1 MGYKNNFLNDAKL
14 VYFCIRKQK
23 QYFMLFQK
31 ISAKITNYLSLVKFA
46 HTIFALPF
54 ALLGFSL
61 ATIHNSDALSWKLLA
76 LVLLCMLFAR
86 NAAMS
91 FNRWADRDIDEV
103 NPRTAQREIP
113 ARIIGQRA
121 ALVFSISNALLFIA
135 ATWFINP
142 LCFFL
147 SPVAVVVILG
157 YSLTKRFTALSHF
170 VLGMGLALAP
180 TGAYLAVTGTFDW
193 IPVIISLSVLCWVS
207 GFDIIYA
214 LQDDEFDRENHL
226 RSIPVM
232 LGRKRA
238 LNLSLGLHIVTAL
251 FLIAAGWIGDFKT
264 IYWIGLGIFSILLF
278 YQHTIVKYNDLR
290 RVNVAFFTLNGI
302 ASIVFSLFAITDLLI

>member
-1 MGYKNNFLNDAKL
+1 MP
-14 VYFCIRKQK
+14 
-23 QYFMLFQK
+23 FQK
-31 ISAKITNYLSLVKFA
+31 ISAKIKNYLSLVKFA

-61 ATIHNSDALSWKLLA
+61 ASIHKSDTLSWNLLA

-113 ARIIGQRA
+113 ARKIRQQSALAFCII
-121 ALVFSISNALLFIA
+121 NALLFVG

-142 LCFFL
+142 LCFYL
-147 SPVAVVVILG
+147 SPVALIIILG
-157 YSLTKRFTALSHF
+157 YSFTKRYTALSHF

-193 IPVIISLSVLCWVS
+193 IPVIISISVLCWVS

-214 LQDDEFDRENHL
+214 LQDDEFDLKNHL
-226 RSIPVM
+226 HSIPVM
-232 LGRKRA
+232 LGRKKA
-238 LNLSLGLHIVTAL
+238 LLLSLGLHIFTAL
-251 FLIAAGWIGDFKT
+251 LLILAGIIGDFKT

-278 YQHTIVKYNDLR
+278 YQHTIVKCNDLQ

-302 ASIVFSLFAITDLLI
+302 ASVVFAVFAITDLLM

>member
-1 MGYKNNFLNDAKL
+1 M
-14 VYFCIRKQK
+14 V
-23 QYFMLFQK
+23 FQK
-31 ISAKITNYLSLVKFA
+31 AGAKIENYLSLVKFS

-61 ATIHNSDALSWKLLA
+61 ATIHQSDTLSWRLLV

-91 FNRWADRDIDEV
+91 FNRWADRHIDGV

-113 ARIIGQRA
+113 AQKIRQQS
-121 ALVFSISNALLFIA
+121 ALAFCITNAVFFIVA
-135 ATWFINP
+135 SWFINP
-142 LCFFL
+142 LCFYL
-147 SPVAVVVILG
+147 SPVALIVILG

-170 VLGMGLALAP
+170 VLGLGLALAP

-226 RSIPVM
+226 RSVPVV

-238 LNLSLGLHIVTAL
+238 LELSLVLHIFTTLLLVL
-251 FLIAAGWIGDFKT
+251 AGLKGDFKT
-264 IYWIGLGIFSILLF
+264 IYWIGLGIFTVLLF

-290 RVNVAFFTLNGI
+290 RVNMAFFTLNGI
-302 ASIVFSLFAITDLLI
+302 ASVVFAIFAITDLIL

>member
-1 MGYKNNFLNDAKL
+1 MT
-14 VYFCIRKQK
+14 
-23 QYFMLFQK
+23 FQK
-31 ISAKITNYLSLVKFA
+31 YSAKVENYLSLVKFS

-61 ATIHNSDALSWKLLA
+61 ATIHNSDSLSLKLLM
-76 LVLLCMLFAR
+76 LVVLCMLFAR

-91 FNRWADRDIDEV
+91 FNRWADRHIDGV

-113 ARIIGQRA
+113 AHIIGERS
-121 ALVFSISNALLFIA
+121 ALAFSIINTLLFVA

-142 LCFFL
+142 LCFYL
-147 SPVAVVVILG
+147 SPVALIVILG

-170 VLGMGLALAP
+170 VLGLGLALAP

-193 IPVIISLSVLCWVS
+193 IPVIISFSVLFWVS

-214 LQDDEFDRENHL
+214 LQDDDFDRENHL
-226 RSIPVM
+226 RSIPVL
-232 LGRKRA
+232 LGRKKA
-238 LNLSLGLHIVTAL
+238 LNLSLVLHIITAFL
-251 FLIAAGWIGDFKT
+251 LIAAGIQGDFKT
-264 IYWIGLGIFSILLF
+264 IYWVGLGIFSMLLF

-302 ASIVFSLFAITDLLI
+302 ASIVFAIFAITDLIL

>member
-1 MGYKNNFLNDAKL
+1 
-14 VYFCIRKQK
+14 
-23 QYFMLFQK
+23 MLFHK
-31 ISAKITNYLSLVKFA
+31 ISAKVNNYLSLVKFP

-61 ATIHNSDALSWKLLA
+61 ATIHNSDSVSWKLLG

-91 FNRWADRDIDEV
+91 FNRWADRHIDGI

-113 ARIIGQRA
+113 AHLIGERS
-121 ALVFSISNALLFIA
+121 ALIFSLTNALLFVA

-142 LCFFL
+142 LCFYL
-147 SPVAVVVILG
+147 SPVALIVILG

-170 VLGMGLALAP
+170 VLGLGLALAP
-180 TGAYLAVTGTFDW
+180 TGAYLAVTGTFNW
-193 IPVIISLSVLCWVS
+193 IPVIISLSVLFWVS

-232 LGRKRA
+232 MGRKNA
-238 LNLSLGLHIVTAL
+238 LNLSLVLHIITAL
-251 FLIAAGWIGDFKT
+251 LLIAAGLEGDFK
-264 IYWIGLGIFSILLF
+264 
-278 YQHTIVKYNDLR
+278 
-290 RVNVAFFTLNGI
+290 
-302 ASIVFSLFAITDLLI
+302 

>member
-1 MGYKNNFLNDAKL
+1 MS
-14 VYFCIRKQK
+14 
-23 QYFMLFQK
+23 FQN
-31 ISAKITNYLSLVKFA
+31 ISAKVDNYLSLVKFS

-61 ATIHNSDALSWKLLA
+61 ATIHNSDSLSWQLLL
-76 LVLLCMLFAR
+76 LVVLCMLFAR

-91 FNRWADRDIDEV
+91 FNRWADRHIDEV

-113 ARIIGQRA
+113 AKVIRQQS
-121 ALVFSISNALLFIA
+121 ALAFCVTNAVLFVA

-142 LCFFL
+142 LCFYL
-147 SPVAVVVILG
+147 SPVALIVILG

-170 VLGMGLALAP
+170 VLGLGLALAP
-180 TGAYLAVTGTFDW
+180 TGAYLAVTGRFDW
-193 IPVIISLSVLCWVS
+193 IPVIISFSVLFWVS

-214 LQDDEFDRENHL
+214 LQDDDFDRENHL

-232 LGRKRA
+232 LGRKKA
-238 LNLSLGLHIVTAL
+238 LYLSLLLHIITAL
-251 FLIAAGWIGDFKT
+251 LLLTAGIKGDFKT
-264 IYWIGLGIFSILLF
+264 IYWVGLGIFSMLLF

-302 ASIVFSLFAITDLLI
+302 ASIVFSIFAITDLIL

>member
-1 MGYKNNFLNDAKL
+1 MS
-14 VYFCIRKQK
+14 
-23 QYFMLFQK
+23 FQE

-61 ATIHNSDALSWKLLA
+61 ATIHHSDSLSWKLLV

-91 FNRWADRDIDEV
+91 FNRWADRHIDEV

-113 ARIIGQRA
+113 AHKIRQQSALAFCIVNA
-121 ALVFSISNALLFIA
+121 ALFVV

-142 LCFFL
+142 LCFYL
-147 SPVAVVVILG
+147 SPVALIVILG
-157 YSLTKRFTALSHF
+157 YSFTKRFTALAHF

-214 LQDDEFDRENHL
+214 LQDDEFDLENHL
-226 RSIPVM
+226 HSIPVM
-232 LGRKRA
+232 LGRKKA
-238 LNLSLGLHIVTAL
+238 LNLSLILHIITAL
-251 FLIAAGWIGDFKT
+251 LLFAAGYIGDFKT
-264 IYWIGLGIFSILLF
+264 IYWTGLGIFSILLF
-278 YQHTIVKYNDLR
+278 YQHTIVKYNDLQ

>member
-1 MGYKNNFLNDAKL
+1 MS
-14 VYFCIRKQK
+14 
-23 QYFMLFQK
+23 FQK

-61 ATIHNSDALSWKLLA
+61 ATIHTSDSLSWKLLA

-91 FNRWADRDIDEV
+91 FNRWADRYIDEV

-113 ARIIGQRA
+113 ARKIRQQSALAFCIINS
-121 ALVFSISNALLFIA
+121 VLFVGVA
-135 ATWFINP
+135 WFINP
-142 LCFFL
+142 LCFYL
-147 SPVAVVVILG
+147 SPVALIVILG
-157 YSLTKRFTALSHF
+157 YSFTKRFTALAHF

-193 IPVIISLSVLCWVS
+193 IPLIISLAVLFWVS

-214 LQDDEFDRENHL
+214 LQDDEFDLENHL
-226 RSIPVM
+226 HSIPVM

-238 LNLSLGLHIVTAL
+238 LNLSLVLHIITAL
-251 FLIAAGWIGDFKT
+251 LLLAAGFIGDFKT
-264 IYWIGLGIFSILLF
+264 IYWIGLGIFSFLLF
-278 YQHTIVKYNDLR
+278 YQHTIVKYNDLH

-302 ASIVFSLFAITDLLI
+302 ASIVFSLFAITDLFF

>member
-1 MGYKNNFLNDAKL
+1 MLL
-14 VYFCIRKQK
+14 QK
-23 QYFMLFQK
+23 AG
-31 ISAKITNYLSLVKFA
+31 AKIENYLSLVKFS

-61 ATIHNSDALSWKLLA
+61 ATIHNSDSLSWNLLL

-103 NPRTAQREIP
+103 NPRTSQREIP
-113 ARIIGQRA
+113 ARKIRQQSAIA
-121 ALVFSISNALLFIA
+121 FSVANAILFVCV
-135 ATWFINP
+135 TWFINP
-142 LCFFL
+142 LCFYL
-147 SPVAVVVILG
+147 SPVALVIILG

-170 VLGMGLALAP
+170 VLGLGLALAP
-180 TGAYLAVTGTFDW
+180 TGAYLAVTGNFDW

-214 LQDDEFDRENHL
+214 LQDDDFDRENHL
-226 RSIPVM
+226 RSVPVL
-232 LGRKRA
+232 LGRKKS
-238 LNLSLGLHIVTAL
+238 LDLSLVLHIFTAL
-251 FLIAAGWIGDFKT
+251 LLAAAGVKGDFKI
-264 IYWIGLGIFSILLF
+264 IYWIGLGIFCVLLF

-302 ASIVFSLFAITDLLI
+302 ASVVFAVFAITDLIL

>member
-1 MGYKNNFLNDAKL
+1 
-14 VYFCIRKQK
+14 
-23 QYFMLFQK
+23 MLIQK

-61 ATIHNSDALSWKLLA
+61 ATIHNSDSLSWKLLA

-103 NPRTAQREIP
+103 NPRTAKREIP
-113 ARIIGQRA
+113 VRVFGQRVV
-121 ALVFSISNALLFIA
+121 LGFVIKNALLFIA
-135 ATWFINP
+135 VTWFINP
-142 LCFFL
+142 LCFLL
-147 SPVAVVVILG
+147 SPVALLVILG

-214 LQDDEFDRENHL
+214 LQDDEFDRKNHL

-238 LNLSLGLHIVTAL
+238 LNLSLALHIITAL
-251 FLIAAGWIGDFKT
+251 FLIAAGLVGDFKT
-264 IYWIGLGIFSILLF
+264 IYWIGLGIFSVLLF

>member
-1 MGYKNNFLNDAKL
+1 M
-14 VYFCIRKQK
+14 CRKQK
-23 QYFMLFQK
+23 YSFMPFQK
-31 ISAKITNYLSLVKFA
+31 ISAKIKNYLSLVKFA

-61 ATIHNSDALSWKLLA
+61 ASIHKSDTLSWNLLA

-113 ARIIGQRA
+113 ARKIRQQSALAFCII
-121 ALVFSISNALLFIA
+121 NALLFVG

-142 LCFFL
+142 LCFYL
-147 SPVAVVVILG
+147 SPVALIIILG
-157 YSLTKRFTALSHF
+157 YSFTKRYTALSHF

-193 IPVIISLSVLCWVS
+193 IPVIISISVLCWVS

-214 LQDDEFDRENHL
+214 LQDDEFDLKNHL
-226 RSIPVM
+226 HSIPVM
-232 LGRKRA
+232 LGRKKA
-238 LNLSLGLHIVTAL
+238 LLLSLGLHIFTAL
-251 FLIAAGWIGDFKT
+251 LLILAGIIGDFKT

-278 YQHTIVKYNDLR
+278 YQHTIVKCNDLQ

-302 ASIVFSLFAITDLLI
+302 ASVVFAVFAITDLLM

>member
-1 MGYKNNFLNDAKL
+1 
-14 VYFCIRKQK
+14 
-23 QYFMLFQK
+23 MLFHK
-31 ISAKITNYLSLVKFA
+31 IIAKVNNYLSLVKFP

-61 ATIHNSDALSWKLLA
+61 ATIHKSDSVSWTLLL

-91 FNRWADRDIDEV
+91 FNRWADRDIDEI

-113 ARIIGQRA
+113 AKIIGQRS
-121 ALVFSISNALLFIA
+121 ALIFSIANALLLVA

-142 LCFFL
+142 LCFYL
-147 SPVAVVVILG
+147 SPVALIVIMG

-170 VLGMGLALAP
+170 VLGLGLALAP
-180 TGAYLAVTGTFDW
+180 TGAYLAVTGTFNW

-226 RSIPVM
+226 RSMPVM
-232 LGRKRA
+232 LGRKNA
-238 LNLSLGLHIVTAL
+238 LNLSLVLHIITAL
-251 FLIAAGWIGDFKT
+251 LLIVAGVEGDFKA
-264 IYWIGLGIFSILLF
+264 IYWVGLGIFSILLF

-290 RVNVAFFTLNGI
+290 KVNMAFFTLNGI
-302 ASIVFSLFAITDLLI
+302 ASIVFSVFAITDLFL

>member
-1 MGYKNNFLNDAKL
+1 MLVHKIVAK
-14 VYFCIRKQK
+14 VN
-23 QYFMLFQK
+23 
-31 ISAKITNYLSLVKFA
+31 NYLSLVKFP

-61 ATIHNSDALSWKLLA
+61 ATIHSSESLSWNLLV

-91 FNRWADRDIDEV
+91 FNRWADRDIDEI

-113 ARIIGQRA
+113 AKIIGQRS
-121 ALVFSISNALLFIA
+121 ALIFSIANALLLVA
-135 ATWFINP
+135 AAWFINP
-142 LCFFL
+142 LCFYL
-147 SPVAVVVILG
+147 SPLALIVIMG

-170 VLGMGLALAP
+170 VLGLGLALAP
-180 TGAYLAVTGTFDW
+180 TGAYLAVTGTFNW

-226 RSIPVM
+226 RSMPVM
-232 LGRKRA
+232 LGRKNA
-238 LNLSLGLHIVTAL
+238 LNLSLVLHIITAL
-251 FLIAAGWIGDFKT
+251 LLIVAGVEGDFKA
-264 IYWIGLGIFSILLF
+264 IYWVGLGIFSILLF

-290 RVNVAFFTLNGI
+290 KVNMAFFTLNGI
-302 ASIVFSLFAITDLLI
+302 ASIVFSVFAITDLFL